1 MWSNFSV
8 KYLFPVIDYTYDT
21 GNYLSEYL
29 GYHGV
34 WYKAQMDSLN
44 DITQS
49 CYLAGHIHVGGSADW
64 SEAHEVVKITLR
76 KVIEVID
83 NNRVLM

>member
-1 MWSNFSV
+1 M
-8 KYLFPVIDYTYDT
+8 
-21 GNYLSEYL
+21 
-29 GYHGV
+29 

>member
-1 MWSNFSV
+1 M
-8 KYLFPVIDYTYDT
+8 
-21 GNYLSEYL
+21 
-29 GYHGV
+29 

-83 NNRVLM
+83 NNRVLMEDVNFDGNISIVDFGASPSSPD